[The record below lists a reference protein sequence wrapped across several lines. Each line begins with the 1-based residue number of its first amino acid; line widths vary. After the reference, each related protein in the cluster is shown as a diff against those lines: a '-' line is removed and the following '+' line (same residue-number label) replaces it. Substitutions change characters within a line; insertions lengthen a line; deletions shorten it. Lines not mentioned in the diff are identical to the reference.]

1 MYLFFKKIKNHL
13 YIDLVHF
20 RDSIHRMSGV
30 EFRKLIL
37 PVRLQWEASWSCTR
51 LPQDP
56 RQRWLCRP
64 HHHIPA
70 IIALTPAVS
79 RPKRRKSLIIRTVV
93 PISGN
98 CSLCSSG
105 LMHSQATSR
114 QPLKKC
120 QIGYLLNPTRRAF
133 FLAEQCL
140 RLGTASSEENWA
152 PLTFYF
158 SHYSSH
164 CLKSNFTSALFCQG
178 RN

>member
-1 MYLFFKKIKNHL
+1 MGSIAPSPILELHKASPSPQTEVIVQTSPPHLCNHCPYTSSFKAKKKETSYNQNSCS
-13 YIDLVHF
+13 HF
-20 RDSIHRMSGV
+20 REI
-30 EFRKLIL
+30 
-37 PVRLQWEASWSCTR
+37 
-51 LPQDP
+51 
-56 RQRWLCRP
+56 
-64 HHHIPA
+64 
-70 IIALTPAVS
+70 
-79 RPKRRKSLIIRTVV
+79 
-93 PISGN
+93 

-120 QIGYLLNPTRRAF
+120 QIGYLLNPMRRAF

-140 RLGTASSEENWA
+140 RLGTESSEENWA